1 MIYYKLENID
11 NYLKRNHL
19 SKTKFCKLCK
29 ISVKTLEKI
38 YNDDGSV
45 RLKTI
50 RRITKFL
57 GVQPW
62 DIIT

>member
-1 MIYYKLENID
+1 MKYYKLEIIE
-11 NYLKRNHL
+11 NYLKQNHL
-19 SKTKFCKLCK
+19 SKTKFCNLCK

-38 YNDDGSV
+38 YNDDCSI

-50 RRITKFL
+50 RKITKFL

-62 DIIT
+62 EIIT